1 MKKSDQER
9 RGNPKEFPA
18 SKKHV
23 DATGEHHEVHA
34 GAKQSQ
40 EHEKPCEPRLA
51 MQILP
56 GKGIDQCAQTRRET
70 DVGHREPI
78 GHQFDRGL
86 VVAYGKPR
94 AHVHNLCGKATHE

>member
-1 MKKSDQER
+1 MHHHGRSQEPHVADAVRRKRAECGLNCIGSLVKKSDQER
-9 RGNPKEFPA
+9 RGNPEEFPA

-40 EHEKPCEPRLA
+40 QHEKPCEPRLA

-56 GKGIDQCAQTRRET
+56 GKGIDQCAQTR
-70 DVGHREPI
+70 
-78 GHQFDRGL
+78 
-86 VVAYGKPR
+86 
-94 AHVHNLCGKATHE
+94 

>member
-1 MKKSDQER
+1 
-9 RGNPKEFPA
+9 
-18 SKKHV
+18 
-23 DATGEHHEVHA
+23 
-34 GAKQSQ
+34 
-40 EHEKPCEPRLA
+40 